1 MEMICG
7 IQWHGVALINY
18 CDEEPPEAGALGDP
32 VAAGNNDDYKD
43 WGRWL
48 LLTAL
53 VCTQKGKDTLSPLI
67 SQLKSQSENYR
78 DSMGGGPKNTVFFP
92 V

>member
-1 MEMICG
+1 MEMKCG
-7 IQWHGVALINY
+7 IQWHGVALINH
-18 CDEEPPEAGALGDP
+18 CDEEPPEVGALGDQ

-48 LLTAL
+48 LLTAP
-53 VCTQKGKDTLSPLI
+53 VCIQKEKDTLSSLI
-67 SQLKSQSENYR
+67 YQLKSQSENYR
-78 DSMGGGPKNTVFFP
+78 DSKSTVFFR